1 MTENS
6 VPDQIVSIIR
16 IHSGEEPGLN
26 IEDPCSKLQGHF
38 DRKEVYHFQIR
49 SLSPQSR

>member
-26 IEDPCSKLQGHF
+26 IVKG
-38 DRKEVYHFQIR
+38 
-49 SLSPQSR
+49 